1 MMKSLL
7 KFFGIVAILFA
18 SAQFASGITV
28 KVEKPADWTTV
39 YVYSWG
45 DAGEVFG
52 AWPGQEL
59 TEAEGWY
66 PAVLDETVMAA
77 NIIFNNNDTLQT
89 ENQYVTEDLC
99 FHPTGELNAG
109 GEVILEIVPCAAVGF
124 TVKITKPEGWEA
136 VYVYSWGD
144 AGEVFGAWPG
154 QELTEAEGW
163 YAAMLDETIT
173 AANIIFNNNDAAQTE
188 NQLVSADMCYEWTG
202 ELNATGELILESIPC
217 NGVGIKVGFQKPANW
232 TEVYIYGYVN
242 DAPVFGA
249 WPGVMLT
256 EDNDWYYYTMDAA
269 LTEVNVIYNN
279 NDGEQTADVLVTEDI
294 CYQAQE
300 DLSMLEV
307 ECGSSAIGDIFAN
320 DNQVAFYPNPANDI
334 LNIRFVEEFQT
345 VSINSITGAK
355 VLEFNNQAEMSSI
368 NISSLNA
375 GVYFISFTLLDGN
388 KVTGKLI
395 KN

>member
-18 SAQFASGITV
+18 SAQFVSGITV
-28 KVEKPADWTTV
+28 KVEKPSDWTTV
-39 YVYSWG
+39 FVYSWG

-52 AWPGQEL
+52 GWPGQEL

-66 PAVLDETVMAA
+66 AAVLDETVMAA
-77 NIIFNNNDTLQT
+77 NVIFNNNDTLQT
-89 ENQYVTEDLC
+89 ENQYVTSDIC
-99 FHPTGELNAG
+99 F
-109 GEVILEIVPCAAVGF
+109 
-124 TVKITKPEGWEA
+124 
-136 VYVYSWGD
+136 
-144 AGEVFGAWPG
+144 
-154 QELTEAEGW
+154 
-163 YAAMLDETIT
+163 
-173 AANIIFNNNDAAQTE
+173 
-188 NQLVSADMCYEWTG
+188 EWTG
-202 ELNATGELILESIPC
+202 ELNVSNELILAAIPC
-217 NGVGIKVGFQKPANW
+217 NGAGITVGFQKPASW

-256 EDNDWYYYTMDAA
+256 ETNDWYFYTMDAS
-269 LTEVNVIYNN
+269 LTEVNVIYTN
-279 NDGEQTADVLVTEDI
+279 NDGEQTADVVVTQDV

-307 ECGSSAIGDIFAN
+307 ECGSSAIGDVFAN
-320 DNQVAFYPNPANDI
+320 NNQVAFYPNPANDI
-334 LNIRFVEEFQT
+334 LNIRFIEDFQQ
-345 VSINSITGAK
+345 VSINTITGAN
-355 VLEFNNQAEMSSI
+355 VLEVNSQAEMSTI
-368 NISSLNA
+368 NISSLKA